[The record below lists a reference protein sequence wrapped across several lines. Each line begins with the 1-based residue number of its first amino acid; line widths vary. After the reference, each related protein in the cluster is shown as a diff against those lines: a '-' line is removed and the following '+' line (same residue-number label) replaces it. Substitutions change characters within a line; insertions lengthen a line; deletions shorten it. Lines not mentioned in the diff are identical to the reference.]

1 MSVGAIV
8 LAAGHGTRMRSRLP
22 KVLHPLAGRPMILWA
37 LDALGGIDPA
47 SVVVVLGPEGDE
59 VKPALPAGMRT
70 GLQEVRDGTG
80 GATRIGLEVLDPAV
94 STVIVMCGDTPLVD
108 PALVDALVADHQRSA
123 RAATMVTAILDDGGS
138 YGRVI
143 RDHRGVRVVEARDA
157 DQDQLA
163 VREINAGLFAFD
175 RAVLAEAIVQVG
187 SDNAQGEVYL
197 PDVLPIIRGQV
208 GAMVA
213 PDATVVQGINTRAD
227 LAECEAVMQDRLRHD
242 LMIGGVTMPD
252 PSRVL
257 VDAGVRVGQD
267 TTLWPGTV
275 LRGST
280 VIGEGCDIGPDVL
293 VHDSAIGDGTRVV
306 SAHVLSSQV
315 GRGCTVG
322 PFAYLRPGVTME
334 DGSKAGTYVEMKNTR
349 LGERSKVPHLSY
361 MGDAD
366 IGSDTNI
373 GAGNITANYD
383 GFRKHST
390 SVGSGVK
397 TGSDC
402 VLVAPVTIGD
412 RAMTGAGSIITG
424 DVPEGALGIA
434 RARQQNIEGFTAKAE
449 ARAKRA
455 ADSDSEAGTG

>member
-59 VKPALPAGMRT
+59 VKPALPARMRT

-94 STVIVMCGDTPLVD
+94 STVVVMCGDTPLVD
-108 PALVDALVADHQRSA
+108 PALVDALVADHQRSG

-175 RAVLAEAIVQVG
+175 RAALADAIVQVG

-197 PDVLPIIRGQV
+197 PDVLPIIQGEV

-227 LAECEAVMQDRLRHD
+227 LAECEAVM
-242 LMIGGVTMPD
+242 
-252 PSRVL
+252 
-257 VDAGVRVGQD
+257 
-267 TTLWPGTV
+267 
-275 LRGST
+275 
-280 VIGEGCDIGPDVL
+280 
-293 VHDSAIGDGTRVV
+293 
-306 SAHVLSSQV
+306 
-315 GRGCTVG
+315 
-322 PFAYLRPGVTME
+322 
-334 DGSKAGTYVEMKNTR
+334 
-349 LGERSKVPHLSY
+349 
-361 MGDAD
+361 
-366 IGSDTNI
+366 
-373 GAGNITANYD
+373 
-383 GFRKHST
+383 
-390 SVGSGVK
+390 
-397 TGSDC
+397 
-402 VLVAPVTIGD
+402 
-412 RAMTGAGSIITG
+412 
-424 DVPEGALGIA
+424 
-434 RARQQNIEGFTAKAE
+434 
-449 ARAKRA
+449 
-455 ADSDSEAGTG
+455 

>member
-1 MSVGAIV
+1 MIMWAI
-8 LAAGHGTRMRSRLP
+8 
-22 KVLHPLAGRPMILWA
+22 
-37 LDALGGIDPA
+37 DALGGMDPQ

-80 GATRIGLEVLDPAV
+80 GATRIGLGVLDPSV
-94 STVIVMCGDTPLVD
+94 DTVVVMCGDTPLVD
-108 PALVDALVADHQRSA
+108 PALIEALVADHQRA
-123 RAATMVTAILDDGGS
+123 RRAATMVTAILDDGGS

-175 RAVLAEAIVQVG
+175 RAALATALEGVG

-197 PDVLPIIRGQV
+197 PDVLPIIQGEV

-213 PDATVVQGINTRAD
+213 PDASVVHGINTRAD
-227 LAECEAVMQDRLRHD
+227 LAECEAIIQARLRHA
-242 LMIGGVTMPD
+242 LMVDGVTMPD

-275 LRGST
+275 LRGNT
-280 VIGEGCDIGPDVL
+280 VIGEGCEIGPDVL
-293 VHDSAIGDGTRVV
+293 VHDSTVGDATRVV

-315 GRGCTVG
+315 GKGCTVG
-322 PFAYLRPGVTME
+322 PFAYLRPGVTMG

-390 SVGSGVK
+390 TVGSGVK

-412 RAMTGAGSIITG
+412 KAMTGAGSIITG

-434 RARQQNIEGFTAKAE
+434 RARQENIEGFTAKAE

-455 ADSDSEAGTG
+455 AEKDSKAGDA

>member
-22 KVLHPLAGRPMILWA
+22 KVLHPIAGRPMIMWA
-37 LDALGGIDPA
+37 LDALGGMPPDE
-47 SVVVVLGPEGDE
+47 VGVVLGPGGER
-59 VKPALPAGMRT
+59 VKPALPQGMRT
-70 GLQEVRDGTG
+70 ALQEVRDGTG
-80 GATRIGLEVLDPAV
+80 GATRIGLAALDPAV
-94 STVIVMCGDTPLVD
+94 STVVVMCGDTPLVD
-108 PALVDALVADHQRSA
+108 PGLVSTLVADHERSG
-123 RAATMVTAILDDGGS
+123 RAATMVTAILPDGGS

-157 DQDQLA
+157 DHDQLA

-175 RAVLAEAIVQVG
+175 RAALAVAIEGVG

-197 PDVLPIIRGQV
+197 PDVLPLIEGEV
-208 GAMVA
+208 GALVA
-213 PDATVVQGINTRAD
+213 PDATVVQGVNTRAD
-227 LAECEAVMQDRLRHD
+227 LAECEGIIQHRLRNE
-242 LMIGGVTMPD
+242 LMVAGVTMPD
-252 PSRVL
+252 PSRVF
-257 VDAGVRVGQD
+257 VQAGVTVGQD
-267 TTLWPGTV
+267 TTLWPGTI

-280 VIGEGCDIGPDVL
+280 VVGEGCEIGPDVL
-293 VHDSAIGDGTRVV
+293 LHDAVIGDGSRVV
-306 SAHVLSSQV
+306 SAHVLSSTV
-315 GRGCTVG
+315 GSGCTVG

-349 LGERSKVPHLSY
+349 LGERAKVPHLSY

-366 IGSDTNI
+366 IGADTNI

-390 SVGSGVK
+390 TVGSGVK

-412 RAMTGAGSIITG
+412 NAMTGAGSIITG

-434 RARQQNIEGFTAKAE
+434 RARQENIEGFTAKAE

-455 ADSDSEAGTG
+455 AQNDSPGAQ

>member
-1 MSVGAIV
+1 
-8 LAAGHGTRMRSRLP
+8 
-22 KVLHPLAGRPMILWA
+22 MIFWV
-37 LDALGGIDPA
+37 LDALGEIPTG
-47 SVVVVLGPEGDE
+47 SVVVVLGPEGE
-59 VKPALPAGMRT
+59 AVRQALPGGMGT
-70 GLQEVRDGTG
+70 ALQEVRDGTG
-80 GATRIGLEVLDPAV
+80 GATRIGLAVLDP
-94 STVIVMCGDTPLVD
+94 SITTVVVMCGDTPLVD
-108 PALVDALVADHQRSA
+108 PALVAALINDHERSG
-123 RAATMVTAILDDGGS
+123 RAATMVTAILEDGGS

-157 DQDQLA
+157 DHDELA

-175 RAVLAEAIVQVG
+175 RAALATALEAVG

-197 PDVLPIIRGQV
+197 PDVLPLIGGEV

-227 LAECEAVMQDRLRHD
+227 LAECEAVIQTRLRHA
-242 LMIGGVTMPD
+242 LMVSGVTMPD

-257 VDAGVRVGQD
+257 VDAGVVVGQD

-275 LRGST
+275 LRGATT
-280 VIGEGCDIGPDVL
+280 VGEGCEIGPDAL
-293 VHDSAIGDGTRVV
+293 LHDAVVGDASRVV
-306 SAHVLSSQV
+306 SAHVLSSTV
-315 GRGCTVG
+315 GAGCTVG

-361 MGDAD
+361 VGDAD

-390 SVGSGVK
+390 TVGSGVK

-412 RAMTGAGSIITG
+412 NAMTGAGSIITG

-434 RARQQNIEGFTAKAE
+434 RARQENIEGFTAKAE

-455 ADSDSEAGTG
+455 AQNDSPGAQ

>member
-22 KVLHPLAGRPMILWA
+22 KVLHPLAGRPMIFWV
-37 LDALGGIDPA
+37 LDALGEIPTG
-47 SVVVVLGPEGDE
+47 SVVVVLGPEGE
-59 VKPALPAGMRT
+59 AVRQALPGGMGT
-70 GLQEVRDGTG
+70 ALQEVRDGTG
-80 GATRIGLEVLDPAV
+80 GATRIGLAVLDP
-94 STVIVMCGDTPLVD
+94 SITTVVVMCGDTPLVD
-108 PALVDALVADHQRSA
+108 PALVAALINDHERSG
-123 RAATMVTAILDDGGS
+123 RAATMVTAILEDGGS

-157 DQDQLA
+157 DHDELA

-175 RAVLAEAIVQVG
+175 RAALATALEAVG

-197 PDVLPIIRGQV
+197 PDVLPLIGGEV

-227 LAECEAVMQDRLRHD
+227 LAECEAVIQTRLRHA
-242 LMIGGVTMPD
+242 LMVSGVTMPD

-257 VDAGVRVGQD
+257 VDAGVVVGQD

-275 LRGST
+275 LRGATT
-280 VIGEGCDIGPDVL
+280 VGEGCEIGPDAL
-293 VHDSAIGDGTRVV
+293 LHDAVVGDASRVV
-306 SAHVLSSQV
+306 SAHVLSSTV
-315 GRGCTVG
+315 GAGCTVG

-361 MGDAD
+361 VGDAD

-390 SVGSGVK
+390 TVGSGVK

-412 RAMTGAGSIITG
+412 NAMTGAGSIITG

-434 RARQQNIEGFTAKAE
+434 RARQENIEGFTAKAE

-455 ADSDSEAGTG
+455 AQNDSPGAQ

>member
-1 MSVGAIV
+1 
-8 LAAGHGTRMRSRLP
+8 MRSRLP

-37 LDALGGIDPA
+37 LDALGGMPPE

-94 STVIVMCGDTPLVD
+94 DTVVVMCGDTPLVD
-108 PALVDALVADHQRSA
+108 PALVDALVADHRRSG

-138 YGRVI
+138 YGRVV
-143 RDHRGVRVVEARDA
+143 RHHRGVSVVEARDA

-163 VREINAGLFAFD
+163 IREINAGLFAFD
-175 RAVLAEAIVQVG
+175 RAALATALEGVG
-187 SDNAQGEVYL
+187 TDNAQGEAYL
-197 PDVLPIIRGQV
+197 PDVLPIIQGDV

-213 PDATVVQGINTRAD
+213 PDASVVHGINTRVD
-227 LAECEAVMQDRLRHD
+227 LAECEAIIQQRLRD
-242 LMIGGVTMPD
+242 ELMVSGVTMPD

-257 VDAGVRVGQD
+257 VDAGVAVGQD

-275 LRGST
+275 LRGAT
-280 VIGEGCDIGPDVL
+280 VIGEGCDIGPDV
-293 VHDSAIGDGTRVV
+293 VISDSQVGDGTTVV
-306 SAHVLSSQV
+306 SAHLLSSTV
-315 GRGCTVG
+315 GAGCTVG
-322 PFAYLRPGVTME
+322 PFAYLRPGVAME

-366 IGSDTNI
+366 IGADTNI

-390 SVGSGVK
+390 TVGSGVK

-412 RAMTGAGSIITG
+412 KAMTGAGSIITG

-434 RARQQNIEGFTAKAE
+434 RARQENIEGFTAKAE
-449 ARAKRA
+449 ARARRA
-455 ADSDSEAGTG
+455 AENDSTAKDG

>member
-1 MSVGAIV
+1 
-8 LAAGHGTRMRSRLP
+8 MRSRLP
-22 KVLHPLAGRPMILWA
+22 KVLHPLAGRPMIMWA
-37 LDALGGIDPA
+37 LDALGGMDPV
-47 SVVVVLGPEGDE
+47 SVVVVVGPEGDE
-59 VKPALPAGMRT
+59 VKPALPAGMGT
-70 GLQEVRDGTG
+70 ALQAVRDGTG
-80 GATRIGLEVLDPAV
+80 GATRVGLAALDPSV
-94 STVIVMCGDTPLVD
+94 QSVVVMCGDTPLVD
-108 PALVDALVADHQRSA
+108 PALIDALVADHQRSG

-175 RAVLAEAIVQVG
+175 RAALATALAGVG
-187 SDNAQGEVYL
+187 TDNAQGEAYL
-197 PDVLPIIRGQV
+197 PDVLPIIQGEV

-213 PDATVVQGINTRAD
+213 PDASVVHGINTRAD
-227 LAECEAVMQDRLRHD
+227 LAECEAIIQDRLRHQ
-242 LMIGGVTMPD
+242 LMVDGVTMPD

-257 VDAGVRVGQD
+257 VDAGVRVGND

-275 LRGST
+275 LKGAT
-280 VIGEGCDIGPDVL
+280 VIGEGCTIGPDAL
-293 VHDSAIGDGTRVV
+293 IADSQVGDATTVV

-315 GRGCTVG
+315 GHGCTVG

-349 LGERSKVPHLSY
+349 LGPRSKVPHLSY

-366 IGSDTNI
+366 IGADTNI

-390 SVGSGVK
+390 TVGSGVK

-402 VLVAPVTIGD
+402 VLVAPVTVGD
-412 RAMTGAGSIITG
+412 NAMTGAGSIITG

-434 RARQQNIEGFTAKAE
+434 RARQENIEGFTAKAE
-449 ARAKRA
+449 ARARRA
-455 ADSDSEAGTG
+455 AEQDSEAGDA

>member
-1 MSVGAIV
+1 MK
-8 LAAGHGTRMRSRLP
+8 SRLP
-22 KVLHPLAGRPMILWA
+22 KVLHSLAGRPMILWA
-37 LDALGGIDPA
+37 LDALGGMAPEG
-47 SVVVVLGPEGDE
+47 VVVVLGPEGDE
-59 VKPALPAGMRT
+59 VRPALPAGMRT
-70 GLQEVRDGTG
+70 ALQEVRDGTG
-80 GATRIGLEVLDPAV
+80 GATRIGIAGLDPSV
-94 STVIVMCGDTPLVD
+94 QTVVVMCGDTPLVD
-108 PALVDALVADHQRSA
+108 PSLVDALVADHQRSR

-143 RDHRGVRVVEARDA
+143 RDHRGVSVVEARDA
-157 DQDQLA
+157 DHDQLA

-175 RAVLAEAIVQVG
+175 RAALATALEG
-187 SDNAQGEVYL
+187 LGTDNAQGELYL
-197 PDVLPIIRGQV
+197 PDVLPIIDGEV

-227 LAECEAVMQDRLRHD
+227 LAECEAVIQHRLRHE
-242 LMIGGVTMPD
+242 LMVNGVTMPD

-257 VDAGVRVGQD
+257 VDAGVQVGQD

-275 LRGST
+275 LKGAT
-280 VIGEGCDIGPDVL
+280 VIGEGCEVGPDVL
-293 VHDSAIGDGTRVV
+293 VADSVVGDGSVLV
-306 SAHVLSSQV
+306 SAHVLASTV
-315 GRGCTVG
+315 GKGCTVG

-366 IGSDTNI
+366 IGADTNI

-390 SVGSGVK
+390 TVGSGVK

-412 RAMTGAGSIITG
+412 KAMTGAGSIITG

-434 RARQQNIEGFTAKAE
+434 RARQENIEGFTAKAE

-455 ADSDSEAGTG
+455 KEKDSEAGDA

>member
-8 LAAGHGTRMRSRLP
+8 LAAGHGTRMKSRLP

-37 LDALGGIDPA
+37 LDALGGMAPEG
-47 SVVVVLGPEGDE
+47 VVVVLGPEGDE
-59 VKPALPAGMRT
+59 VRPALPAGMRT
-70 GLQEVRDGTG
+70 ALQEVRDGTG
-80 GATRIGLEVLDPAV
+80 GATRIGIAELDPSV
-94 STVIVMCGDTPLVD
+94 QTVVVMCGDTPLVD
-108 PALVDALVADHQRSA
+108 ALVADNQRSG

-143 RDHRGVRVVEARDA
+143 RDHRGVSVVEARDA
-157 DQDQLA
+157 DHDQLA

-175 RAVLAEAIVQVG
+175 RAALATALEG
-187 SDNAQGEVYL
+187 LGTDNAQGELYL
-197 PDVLPIIRGQV
+197 PDVLPIIDGEV

-227 LAECEAVMQDRLRHD
+227 LAECEAVIQHRLRHE
-242 LMIGGVTMPD
+242 LMVSGVTMPD

-275 LRGST
+275 LKGAT
-280 VIGEGCDIGPDVL
+280 VIGEGCEVGPDVL
-293 VHDSAIGDGTRVV
+293 VADSVVGDGSVLV
-306 SAHVLSSQV
+306 SAHVLASTV
-315 GRGCTVG
+315 GKGCTVG

-366 IGSDTNI
+366 IGADTNI

-390 SVGSGVK
+390 TVGSGVK

-412 RAMTGAGSIITG
+412 KAMTGAGSIITG

-434 RARQQNIEGFTAKAE
+434 RARQENIEGFTAKAE

-455 ADSDSEAGTG
+455 KEKDSEAGDA

>member
-1 MSVGAIV
+1 
-8 LAAGHGTRMRSRLP
+8 
-22 KVLHPLAGRPMILWA
+22 MIMWA
-37 LDALGGIDPA
+37 LDALGGMDPD

-80 GATRIGLEVLDPAV
+80 GATRIGLGVLDPSV
-94 STVIVMCGDTPLVD
+94 DTVVVMCGDTPLVD
-108 PALVDALVADHQRSA
+108 PALIEALVADHQRA
-123 RAATMVTAILDDGGS
+123 RRAATMVTAILDDGGS

-175 RAVLAEAIVQVG
+175 RAALATALEGVG
-187 SDNAQGEVYL
+187 TDNAQGEVYL
-197 PDVLPIIRGQV
+197 PDVLPIIQGEV

-213 PDATVVQGINTRAD
+213 PDASVVHGINTRAD
-227 LAECEAVMQDRLRHD
+227 LAECEAIIQSRLRHA
-242 LMIGGVTMPD
+242 LMVEGVTMPD

-275 LRGST
+275 LRGAT
-280 VIGEGCDIGPDVL
+280 VIGEGCEIGPDVL
-293 VHDSAIGDGTRVV
+293 VHDSTVGDDTRVV

-315 GRGCTVG
+315 GKGCTVG

-390 SVGSGVK
+390 TVGSGVK

-412 RAMTGAGSIITG
+412 KAMTGAGSIITG

-434 RARQQNIEGFTAKAE
+434 RARQENIEGFTAKAE
-449 ARAKRA
+449 ARARRA
-455 ADSDSEAGTG
+455 AEKDSEAGDA

>member
-1 MSVGAIV
+1 V
-8 LAAGHGTRMRSRLP
+8 
-22 KVLHPLAGRPMILWA
+22 
-37 LDALGGIDPA
+37 
-47 SVVVVLGPEGDE
+47 
-59 VKPALPAGMRT
+59 
-70 GLQEVRDGTG
+70 
-80 GATRIGLEVLDPAV
+80 
-94 STVIVMCGDTPLVD
+94 VMCGDTPLVD

-123 RAATMVTAILDDGGS
+123 RAATMVTAILEDGGS

-157 DQDQLA
+157 DHDQLA

-175 RAVLAEAIVQVG
+175 RAALAAALEGVG

-197 PDVLPIIRGQV
+197 PDVLPIISGEV

-227 LAECEAVMQDRLRHD
+227 LAECEAVIQHRLRHA
-242 LMIGGVTMPD
+242 LMVDGVTMPD
-252 PSRVL
+252 PARVL
-257 VDAGVRVGQD
+257 VDAGVTVGQD

-275 LRGST
+275 LRGAT
-280 VIGEGCDIGPDVL
+280 AIGEGCEIGPDAV
-293 VHDSAIGDGTRVV
+293 VVDSVIGDDSRVV
-306 SAHVLSSQV
+306 SAHVLSSTV
-315 GRGCTVG
+315 GQGCTVG
-322 PFAYLRPGVTME
+322 PFAYLRPEVTME
-334 DGSKAGTYVEMKNTR
+334 DGSKAGTYVEMKKTR

-361 MGDAD
+361 IGDAD

-390 SVGSGVK
+390 TVGSGVK

-402 VLVAPVTIGD
+402 VLVAPVNIGD
-412 RAMTGAGSIITG
+412 KAMTGAGSIITG

-434 RARQQNIEGFTAKAE
+434 RARQENIEGFTAKAE

-455 ADSDSEAGTG
+455 KEKDSEAGAG

>member
-1 MSVGAIV
+1 MK
-8 LAAGHGTRMRSRLP
+8 SRLP

-37 LDALGGIDPA
+37 LDALGSIAPEA
-47 SVVVVLGPEGDE
+47 VVVVLGPEGEE
-59 VKPALPAGMRT
+59 VRPALPAGMRT

-80 GATRIGLEVLDPAV
+80 GATRIGIAELDPSAE
-94 STVIVMCGDTPLVD
+94 TVVVMCGDTPLVD
-108 PALVDALVADHQRSA
+108 PALVDALVADHQRSG

-143 RDHRGVRVVEARDA
+143 RDHRGVSVVEARDA
-157 DQDQLA
+157 DHDQLA

-175 RAVLAEAIVQVG
+175 RAALAAALDG
-187 SDNAQGEVYL
+187 LGTDNSQGELYL
-197 PDVLPIIRGQV
+197 PDVLPIIEGEV

-227 LAECEAVMQDRLRHD
+227 LAECEAVIQQRLRHA
-242 LMIGGVTMPD
+242 LMVSGVTMPD

-257 VDAGVRVGQD
+257 VDAGVTVGQD
-267 TTLWPGTV
+267 TTIWPGTV
-275 LRGST
+275 LKGAT
-280 VIGEGCDIGPDVL
+280 AIGEGCEIGPDVL
-293 VHDSAIGDGTRVV
+293 VADSQVGDGSVLV
-306 SAHVLSSQV
+306 SAHVLASVV
-315 GRGCTVG
+315 GKGCTVG

-366 IGSDTNI
+366 IGADTNI

-390 SVGSGVK
+390 TVGSGVK

-412 RAMTGAGSIITG
+412 KAMTGAGSIITG

-434 RARQQNIEGFTAKAE
+434 RARQENIEGFTAKAE

-455 ADSDSEAGTG
+455 KDKDSEAGEK

>member
-1 MSVGAIV
+1 
-8 LAAGHGTRMRSRLP
+8 
-22 KVLHPLAGRPMILWA
+22 
-37 LDALGGIDPA
+37 
-47 SVVVVLGPEGDE
+47 VLGPEGDE
-59 VKPALPAGMRT
+59 VTPALPAGMRT

-80 GATRIGLEVLDPAV
+80 GATRIGLEVLEPSV
-94 STVIVMCGDTPLVD
+94 ETVVVMCGDTPLVD
-108 PALVDALVADHQRSA
+108 PALVDALVADHQRSG

-157 DQDQLA
+157 DHDQLA

-175 RAVLAEAIVQVG
+175 RAALATALEGVG
-187 SDNAQGEVYL
+187 TDNAQGEAYL
-197 PDVLPIIRGQV
+197 PDVLPLIPGEV

-213 PDATVVQGINTRAD
+213 PDASVVQGINTRAD
-227 LAECEAVMQDRLRHD
+227 LAACEAVIQQRLRHE
-242 LMIGGVTMPD
+242 LLLAGVTMPD

-257 VDAGVRVGQD
+257 VDAGVTVGQD

-275 LRGST
+275 LRGAT
-280 VIGEGCDIGPDVL
+280 AVGEGCDIGPDVL
-293 VHDSAIGDGTRVV
+293 VVDSQVGDGSVLV
-306 SAHVLSSQV
+306 SAHVVSSQV

-366 IGSDTNI
+366 IGADTNI

-390 SVGSGVK
+390 TVGSGVK

-412 RAMTGAGSIITG
+412 NAMTGAGSIITG
-424 DVPEGALGIA
+424 DVPDGALGIA
-434 RARQQNIEGFTAKAE
+434 RARQENIEGFTAKAE
-449 ARAKRA
+449 ARARRA
-455 ADSDSEAGTG
+455 AENDSTAKDS

>member
-1 MSVGAIV
+1 MK
-8 LAAGHGTRMRSRLP
+8 SRLP

-37 LDALGGIDPA
+37 LDAFGGIAPEC
-47 SVVVVLGPEGDE
+47 VVVVLGSEGGE
-59 VKPALPAGMRT
+59 VRPALPAGMRT
-70 GLQEVRDGTG
+70 ALQEVRDGTG
-80 GATRIGLEVLDPAV
+80 GATRVGIAELDPSV
-94 STVIVMCGDTPLVD
+94 QTVVVMCGDTPLVD
-108 PALVDALVADHQRSA
+108 PSLVDALVADHQRGG
-123 RAATMVTAILDDGGS
+123 RAATMITAVLDDGGS

-143 RDHRGVRVVEARDA
+143 RDPRGVSVVEARDA
-157 DQDQLA
+157 DHDQLA

-175 RAVLAEAIVQVG
+175 RAALATALEG
-187 SDNAQGEVYL
+187 LGTDNAQGEMYL
-197 PDVLPIIRGQV
+197 PDVLPIIEGEV

-227 LAECEAVMQDRLRHD
+227 LAECEAVIQHRLRHE
-242 LMIGGVTMPD
+242 LMVSGVTMPD

-257 VDAGVRVGQD
+257 VDAGVTVGQD

-275 LRGST
+275 LQGAT
-280 VIGEGCDIGPDVL
+280 VIGEGCEIGPDVL
-293 VHDSAIGDGTRVV
+293 VADSTVGDGSVLV
-306 SAHVLSSQV
+306 SAHVLASTV
-315 GRGCTVG
+315 GNGCTVG

-349 LGERSKVPHLSY
+349 LGARSKVPHLSY

-390 SVGSGVK
+390 TVGSGVK

-412 RAMTGAGSIITG
+412 KAMTGAGSIITG

-434 RARQQNIEGFTAKAE
+434 RARQENIEGFTAKAE

-455 ADSDSEAGTG
+455 KEKDSEAGEK

>member
-1 MSVGAIV
+1 MK
-8 LAAGHGTRMRSRLP
+8 SRLP

-37 LDALGGIDPA
+37 LDALGGIAPEG
-47 SVVVVLGPEGDE
+47 VVVVLGPEGEE
-59 VKPALPAGMRT
+59 VQPALPAGMRT

-80 GATRIGLEVLDPAV
+80 GATRIGIAALEPGVE
-94 STVIVMCGDTPLVD
+94 TVVVMCGDTPLVD
-108 PALVDALVADHQRSA
+108 PALVDALVADHQRSG

-143 RDHRGVRVVEARDA
+143 RDHRGVSVVEACDA
-157 DQDQLA
+157 DHDQLA

-175 RAVLAEAIVQVG
+175 RAALADALAG
-187 SDNAQGEVYL
+187 LGTDNAQGEMYL
-197 PDVLPIIRGQV
+197 PDVLPIIEGEV
-208 GAMVA
+208 GALVA
-213 PDATVVQGINTRAD
+213 PDASVVQGVNTRAD
-227 LAECEAVMQDRLRHD
+227 LAACEAVIQERLRHA
-242 LMIGGVTMPD
+242 LMLEGVTMPD

-257 VDAGVRVGQD
+257 VDAGVTVGPD

-275 LRGST
+275 LKGAT
-280 VIGEGCDIGPDVL
+280 TIGTGCVIGPDVL
-293 VHDSAIGDGTRVV
+293 VADSQVGDGSVLV
-306 SAHVLSSQV
+306 SAHVLGSTV
-315 GRGCTVG
+315 GARCTVG

-390 SVGSGVK
+390 TVGSGVK

-412 RAMTGAGSIITG
+412 KAMTGAGSIITG

-434 RARQQNIEGFTAKAE
+434 RARQENIEGFTAKAE
-449 ARAKRA
+449 ARAARA
-455 ADSDSEAGTG
+455 KDKDSEAGET

>member
-1 MSVGAIV
+1 MK
-8 LAAGHGTRMRSRLP
+8 SRLP

-37 LDALGGIDPA
+37 LDALGSIAPEG
-47 SVVVVLGPEGDE
+47 VVVVLGPEGDE
-59 VKPALPAGMRT
+59 VRPALPEGMRT

-80 GATRIGLEVLDPAV
+80 GATRIGIAELDPSV
-94 STVIVMCGDTPLVD
+94 ETVVVMCGDTPLVD
-108 PALVDALVADHQRSA
+108 PALVDALVADHQRSG

-143 RDHRGVRVVEARDA
+143 RDHRGVSVVEARDA
-157 DQDQLA
+157 DHDQLA

-175 RAVLAEAIVQVG
+175 RAALATALEG
-187 SDNAQGEVYL
+187 LGTDNSQGELYL
-197 PDVLPIIRGQV
+197 PDVLPIIEGEV

-227 LAECEAVMQDRLRHD
+227 LAGCEAVIQQRLRHE
-242 LMIGGVTMPD
+242 LMVSGVTMPD

-257 VDAGVRVGQD
+257 VDAGVTVGQD

-275 LRGST
+275 LKGAT
-280 VIGEGCDIGPDVL
+280 AIGEGCEIGPDVL
-293 VHDSAIGDGTRVV
+293 VADSVVGDGSVLV
-306 SAHVLSSQV
+306 SAHVLASTV
-315 GRGCTVG
+315 GKGCTVG

-390 SVGSGVK
+390 TVGSGVK

-412 RAMTGAGSIITG
+412 KAMTGAGSIITG

-434 RARQQNIEGFTAKAE
+434 RARQENIEGFTAKAE

-455 ADSDSEAGTG
+455 KDKDSEAGEK

>member
-1 MSVGAIV
+1 MK
-8 LAAGHGTRMRSRLP
+8 SRLP

-37 LDALGGIDPA
+37 LDALGGMAPEG
-47 SVVVVLGPEGDE
+47 VVVVLGPEGEE
-59 VKPALPAGMRT
+59 VQPALPAGMRT

-80 GATRIGLEVLDPAV
+80 GATRIGIAALEPGVE
-94 STVIVMCGDTPLVD
+94 TVVVMCGDTPLVD
-108 PALVDALVADHQRSA
+108 PALVDALVADHQRSG

-143 RDHRGVRVVEARDA
+143 RDHRGVSVVEARDA
-157 DQDQLA
+157 DHDQLA

-175 RAVLAEAIVQVG
+175 RAALAAALEG
-187 SDNAQGEVYL
+187 LSPDNSQGELYL
-197 PDVLPIIRGQV
+197 PDVLPVIEGEV

-227 LAECEAVMQDRLRHD
+227 LAECEAVIQQRLRHE
-242 LMIGGVTMPD
+242 LMVNGVTMPD

-257 VDAGVRVGQD
+257 VDAGVQVGPD

-275 LRGST
+275 LKGAT
-280 VIGEGCDIGPDVL
+280 VIGDGCEIGPDVL
-293 VHDSAIGDGTRVV
+293 VADSTIGDGSVVV
-306 SAHVLSSQV
+306 SAHVLASVV
-315 GRGCTVG
+315 GKGCSVG

-366 IGSDTNI
+366 IGADTNI

-390 SVGSGVK
+390 TVGSGVK

-412 RAMTGAGSIITG
+412 KAMTGAGSIITG

-434 RARQQNIEGFTAKAE
+434 RARQENIEGFTAKAE

-455 ADSDSEAGTG
+455 NDKDSEAGEK

>member
-1 MSVGAIV
+1 MK
-8 LAAGHGTRMRSRLP
+8 SRLP

-37 LDALGGIDPA
+37 LDALGSIAPEA
-47 SVVVVLGPEGDE
+47 VVVVLGPEGEE
-59 VKPALPAGMRT
+59 VRPALPAGMRT

-80 GATRIGLEVLDPAV
+80 GATRIGIAELDPSAE
-94 STVIVMCGDTPLVD
+94 TVVVMCGDTPLVD
-108 PALVDALVADHQRSA
+108 PALVDALVADHQRSG

-143 RDHRGVRVVEARDA
+143 RDHRGVSVVEARDA
-157 DQDQLA
+157 DHDQLA

-175 RAVLAEAIVQVG
+175 RAPLAAALDG
-187 SDNAQGEVYL
+187 LGTDNSQGELYL
-197 PDVLPIIRGQV
+197 PDVLPIIEGEV

-227 LAECEAVMQDRLRHD
+227 LAECEAVIQQRLRHA
-242 LMIGGVTMPD
+242 LMVSGVTMPD

-257 VDAGVRVGQD
+257 VDAGVTVGQD
-267 TTLWPGTV
+267 TTIWPGTV
-275 LRGST
+275 LKGAT
-280 VIGEGCDIGPDVL
+280 AIGEGCEIGPDVL
-293 VHDSAIGDGTRVV
+293 VADSQVGDGSVLV
-306 SAHVLSSQV
+306 SAHVLASVV
-315 GRGCTVG
+315 GKGCTVG

-366 IGSDTNI
+366 IGADTNI

-390 SVGSGVK
+390 TVGSGVK

-412 RAMTGAGSIITG
+412 KAMTGAGSIITG

-434 RARQQNIEGFTAKAE
+434 RARQENIEGFTAKAE

-455 ADSDSEAGTG
+455 KDKDSEAGEK